1 MSAIIDN
8 TKIQLPRHHLSVHA
22 FHKMGEAGILG
33 EDARVE
39 LVDGELIDMAPIG
52 SLHAGTVD
60 RIARLFFARCTD
72 VIVRIQN
79 PIVLGSDS
87 ELQPDLTL
95 VRPREDN
102 YTKSH
107 PEPVDILL
115 IVEVGDSTVRYDRE
129 IKIPLYAQYA
139 IPEVWLLDLQRQQLE
154 VYLQP
159 GANGYRQILRP
170 EKNEE
175 VALSRLTGV
184 VINIAELFV
193 K

>member
-8 TKIQLPRHHLSVHA
+8 TEIQLPRHHLSLQA
-22 FHKMGEAGILG
+22 FHKMGEAGILD

-39 LVDGELIDMAPIG
+39 LVEGELIDMAPIG

-60 RIARLFFARCTD
+60 RLARLFFERCAD
-72 VIVRIQN
+72 VIVRVQN
-79 PIVLGSDS
+79 PIVLGSYS
-87 ELQPDLTL
+87 ELQPDLSL

-107 PEPVDILL
+107 PEPPDVLL
-115 IVEVGDSTVRYDRE
+115 VVEVGDSTVRYDRE
-129 IKIPLYAQYA
+129 IKIPLYAQYG
-139 IPEVWLLDLQRQQLE
+139 IPEVWLLDLQNQQLE

-170 EKNEE
+170 AKEEE
-175 VALSRLTGV
+175 VVLSCLTDV
-184 VINIAELFV
+184 VIDIAELFV